1 MAYIKKSERLKSRAS
16 SQLQEAREADL
27 QYMTLKELRS
37 YIANEG
43 KRLNQQ
49 IVEIEKRGLE
59 KESFAYEKLTSK
71 PQYRDYLGTSK
82 SGHLKVNL
90 STRGMSRPELQRMA
104 NVIQKFSQ
112 AQTMTA
118 SGIKQYYENVFNGLR
133 DTYPGMS
140 KLTDDQLADILKT
153 EGFLHAKGVVGSDT
167 VMKLIQKAASPEQM
181 IEFLKAS
188 GSLDTHEE
196 SIEKYNEIMGT
207 SGDFEPLPLD
217 FNIFDDDIK
226 K

>member
-16 SQLQEAREADL
+16 THLQEARDADL
-27 QYMTLKELRS
+27 QHMTLKELKS

>member
-1 MAYIKKSERLKSRAS
+1 MPYIKKSERLKSRAS
-16 SQLQEAREADL
+16 THLQEAREADL
-27 QYMTLKELRS
+27 QHMSMKELKS

-196 SIEKYNEIMGT
+196 SIKKYNQIMGT

>member
-16 SQLQEAREADL
+16 THLQEARDADL
-27 QYMTLKELRS
+27 QHMTLKELKS

-71 PQYRDYLGTSK
+71 PQYRDYLGTTK

-90 STRGMSRPELQRMA
+90 ATRGMSRPELQRMA
-104 NVIQKFSQ
+104 NIIQKFSQ

>member
-1 MAYIKKSERLKSRAS
+1 MPYIKKSERLKSRAS
-16 SQLQEAREADL
+16 SQLQEARDADL
-27 QYMTLKELRS
+27 QYMTVKELKS

>member
-27 QYMTLKELRS
+27 QHMTLKELKS

-90 STRGMSRPELQRMA
+90 ATRGMSRPELQRMA
-104 NVIQKFSQ
+104 NIIQKFSQ

-133 DTYPGMS
+133 DRYPGMS
-140 KLTDDQLADILKT
+140 GLTDEQLADILKT

-181 IEFLKAS
+181 IEFLQAA
-188 GSLDTHEE
+188 GTLDTHDEA
-196 SIEKYNEIMGT
+196 INKYNEIMST
-207 SGDFEPLPLD
+207 SGNWEPVPLD

>member
-27 QYMTLKELRS
+27 QHMTLKELRS

-71 PQYRDYLGTSK
+71 PQYRDYLGTTK

-90 STRGMSRPELQRMA
+90 ATRGLSRPELQRMA
-104 NVIQKFSQ
+104 NIIQKFSQ

-133 DTYPGMS
+133 DRYPGMS
-140 KLTDDQLADILKT
+140 GLTDEQLADILKT

-181 IEFLKAS
+181 IEFLQAA
-188 GSLDTHEE
+188 GTLDTHDEA
-196 SIEKYNEIMGT
+196 INKYNEIMST
-207 SGDFEPLPLD
+207 SGQWEPVPLD

>member
-104 NVIQKFSQ
+104 NVIQMFSQ

-140 KLTDDQLADILKT
+140 KLTDAQLADILKT

>member
-1 MAYIKKSERLKSRAS
+1 MPYIKKSERLKSRAS

-27 QYMTLKELRS
+27 QYMTLKELKS

-71 PQYRDYLGTSK
+71 PQYRDYLGTTK

-90 STRGMSRPELQRMA
+90 ATRGMSRPELQRMA

-196 SIEKYNEIMGT
+196 SIEKYNQIMGT

>member
-1 MAYIKKSERLKSRAS
+1 MAYIKKSDRLKSRAS

-27 QYMTLKELRS
+27 QYMTIKELRS

-90 STRGMSRPELQRMA
+90 STRGMSRPELQRIA
-104 NVIQKFSQ
+104 NVIQMFSQ

-140 KLTDDQLADILKT
+140 ELTDDQLADILKT

>member
-71 PQYRDYLGTSK
+71 PQYRDYLGTTK

-90 STRGMSRPELQRMA
+90 STRGLSRPELQRIA

>member
-16 SQLQEAREADL
+16 THLQEARDADL
-27 QYMTLKELRS
+27 QYMTLKELKS

-90 STRGMSRPELQRMA
+90 ATRGMSRPELQRMA
-104 NVIQKFSQ
+104 NIIQKFSQ

-207 SGDFEPLPLD
+207 SGDFEQLPLD

>member
-71 PQYRDYLGTSK
+71 PQYRDYLGTTK

-90 STRGMSRPELQRMA
+90 STRGLSRPELQRIA

-217 FNIFDDDIK
+217 FIIFDDDIK

>member
-27 QYMTLKELRS
+27 QYMTLKELKS

-140 KLTDDQLADILKT
+140 QLTDDQLADILKT

-217 FNIFDDDIK
+217 INIIDDDIK

>member
-27 QYMTLKELRS
+27 QHMTLKELRS

-71 PQYRDYLGTSK
+71 PQYRDDLGTTK

-90 STRGMSRPELQRMA
+90 ATRGLSRPELQRMA
-104 NVIQKFSQ
+104 NIIQKFSQ

-133 DTYPGMS
+133 DRYPGMS
-140 KLTDDQLADILKT
+140 GLTDEQLADILKT

-181 IEFLKAS
+181 IEFLQAA
-188 GSLDTHEE
+188 GTLDTHDEA
-196 SIEKYNEIMGT
+196 INKYNEIMST
-207 SGDFEPLPLD
+207 SGQWEPVPLD

>member
-16 SQLQEAREADL
+16 THLQEAREADL
-27 QYMTLKELRS
+27 QHMSMKELKS

-59 KESFAYEKLTSK
+59 RESFAYEKLTSK
-71 PQYRDYLGTSK
+71 PQYRDYLGTTK

-90 STRGMSRPELQRMA
+90 STRGMSRPEMQRVA
-104 NVIQKFSQ
+104 NIIQKFSN

-118 SGIKQYYENVFNGLR
+118 SGISQYYENVFNGLR
-133 DTYPGMS
+133 NKYTGMS
-140 KLTDDQLADILKT
+140 KLTDEELADILKT

-181 IEFLKAS
+181 MEFLQAA
-188 GSLDTHEE
+188 GTLDTHDEAI
-196 SIEKYNEIMGT
+196 SKYNEIMST
-207 SGDFEPLPLD
+207 SGEWEPVPLD
-217 FNIFDDDIK
+217 FNIFDDVK
-226 K
+226 Q

>member
-118 SGIKQYYENVFNGLR
+118 C
-133 DTYPGMS
+133 

>member
-27 QYMTLKELRS
+27 QYMTLKELKS